1 MVEAVIDCTTGTVV
15 VVGRAYSSR
24 IVSKEG
30 LRRHRRGRHFS
41 GYGVAARVKL
51 VANRGVARAEEG

>member
-1 MVEAVIDCTTGTVV
+1 MEAVIDCATGTVV
-15 VVGRAYSSR
+15 VMGRAYSSR

-30 LRRHRRGRHFS
+30 LRRHPRGRHFS

-51 VANRGVARAEEG
+51 TTNRGVARAEGS